1 MKDLNIRIKNKFNEV
16 IPFDE
21 KGTTWAALLNILIT
35 SKEPEDV
42 MEYLEVYES
51 EEIDAMIDD
60 LSAFSEIRIDL
71 LEDMM
76 WRKS

>member
-1 MKDLNIRIKNKFNEV
+1 MRDLNIRIKQKFNEV

-21 KGTTWAALLNILIT
+21 KGTTWASFLNILIT
-35 SKEPEDV
+35 SKKPEDV
-42 MEYLEVYES
+42 MKYLGVYGA

-60 LSAFSEIRIDL
+60 LSSFTDIRIDL

-76 WRKS
+76 WGKS

>member
-1 MKDLNIRIKNKFNEV
+1 MKDLNIRIKQKFNEV

-21 KGTTWAALLNILIT
+21 KGTTWAAFLNTLIT

-42 MEYLEVYES
+42 MKYLEVYEA
-51 EEIDAMIDD
+51 EEIDALIDD
-60 LSAFSEIRIDL
+60 LSAFTEIRIDL

-76 WRKS
+76 WGKS

>member
-1 MKDLNIRIKNKFNEV
+1 MRDLNIRIKQKFNEV

-21 KGTTWAALLNILIT
+21 KGTTWASFLNILIT
-35 SKEPEDV
+35 SKKPEDV
-42 MEYLEVYES
+42 MKYLGVYEA

-60 LSAFSEIRIDL
+60 LSAFTEIRIDL

-76 WRKS
+76 WGKS

>member
-1 MKDLNIRIKNKFNEV
+1 MRDLNIRIKQKFNEV

-21 KGTTWAALLNILIT
+21 KGTTWASFLNILIT
-35 SKEPEDV
+35 SKKPEDV
-42 MEYLEVYES
+42 MKYLGVYEA

-60 LSAFSEIRIDL
+60 LSVFTEIRIDL

-76 WRKS
+76 WGKS

>member
-1 MKDLNIRIKNKFNEV
+1 MKDLNIRIKHKFNEV

-51 EEIDAMIDD
+51 EEIDVMIDD
-60 LSAFSEIRIDL
+60 LSSFSEIRIDL

-76 WRKS
+76 WGKS

>member
-1 MKDLNIRIKNKFNEV
+1 MKDLNIRIKHKFNEV

-76 WRKS
+76 WGKS

>member
-1 MKDLNIRIKNKFNEV
+1 MRDLNIRIKQKFNEV

-21 KGTTWAALLNILIT
+21 KGTTWASFLNILIT
-35 SKEPEDV
+35 SKKPEDV
-42 MEYLEVYES
+42 MKQLGVYEA

-60 LSAFSEIRIDL
+60 LSSFTDIRIDL

-76 WRKS
+76 WGKS

>member
-1 MKDLNIRIKNKFNEV
+1 MRDLNIRIKQKFNEV

-21 KGTTWAALLNILIT
+21 KGTTWASFLNILIT
-35 SKEPEDV
+35 SKKPEDV
-42 MEYLEVYES
+42 MKYLGVYEA

-60 LSAFSEIRIDL
+60 LSAFTDIRIDL

-76 WRKS
+76 WGKS

>member
-1 MKDLNIRIKNKFNEV
+1 MKDINIRIKQKFNEV

-21 KGTTWAALLNILIT
+21 KGTTWASFLNILIT
-35 SKEPEDV
+35 SKKPEDV
-42 MEYLEVYES
+42 MKYLGVYEA

-60 LSAFSEIRIDL
+60 LSSFTDIRIDL

-76 WRKS
+76 WGKS

>member
-1 MKDLNIRIKNKFNEV
+1 MKDLNMRIKQKFNEV

-21 KGTTWAALLNILIT
+21 KGITWAAFLNILIT

-42 MEYLEVYES
+42 MEYLGVYES
-51 EEIDAMIDD
+51 EEIDAIIDD
-60 LSAFSEIRIDL
+60 LSAFSDIRIDL

-76 WRKS
+76 WGKS

>member
-1 MKDLNIRIKNKFNEV
+1 MRDLNIRIKQKFNEV

-21 KGTTWAALLNILIT
+21 KGTTWASFLNILIT

-42 MEYLEVYES
+42 MKYLGVYEP

-60 LSAFSEIRIDL
+60 LSAFTDIRIDL

-76 WRKS
+76 WGKS

>member
-1 MKDLNIRIKNKFNEV
+1 MKDLNIRIKQKFNEV

-21 KGTTWAALLNILIT
+21 KGTTWAAFLNILIT
-35 SKEPEDV
+35 SKKPEDV
-42 MEYLEVYES
+42 MKYLEVYEA

-60 LSAFSEIRIDL
+60 LSVFTEIRIDL

-76 WRKS
+76 WGKS

>member
-1 MKDLNIRIKNKFNEV
+1 M

-21 KGTTWAALLNILIT
+21 KGTTWASFLNILIT
-35 SKEPEDV
+35 SKKPEDV
-42 MEYLEVYES
+42 MKYLGVYEA

-60 LSAFSEIRIDL
+60 LSSFTDIRIDL

-76 WRKS
+76 WGKSWFKIVCNWRFNFV

>member
-1 MKDLNIRIKNKFNEV
+1 MKDLNIRIKQKFNEV

-21 KGTTWAALLNILIT
+21 KGTTWASFLNILIT
-35 SKEPEDV
+35 SKKPEDV
-42 MEYLEVYES
+42 MKYLGVYEA

-60 LSAFSEIRIDL
+60 LSSFTDIRIDL

-76 WRKS
+76 WGKS